1 MAGSAAGGA
10 QARVVTADTAG
21 SHAAAEVLR
30 AGGVVVV
37 PTDTVYGLAA
47 RPEDADAVREIYRL
61 KDRPQGMPL
70 PVLAASLEQVHSLGV
85 DVTDAA
91 SALAERWWPGPL
103 TLAFGFGP
111 GARPEWLAGR
121 DEVAVRIPDHD
132 FVRDLLQTTGV
143 LLVTSAN
150 PHGTPTPR
158 AAADVAASLGHA
170 VDLIVDD
177 GELTEV
183 PSTLVNVRAA
193 EAAVEREGAIARA
206 EIERVLAAVS

>member
-1 MAGSAAGGA
+1 MAEAARGGA
-10 QARVVTADTAG
+10 RARVVPADAAG
-21 SHAAAEVLR
+21 SQAAADVLR
-30 AGGVVVV
+30 AGGIVVV

-47 RPEDADAVREIYRL
+47 RPEDLDAVQAVYRV

-70 PVLAASLEQVHSLGV
+70 PVLAASLDQVRALGV
-85 DVTDAA
+85 EVTEAA

-111 GARPEWLAGR
+111 GERPAWLEGR

-132 FVRDLLQTTGV
+132 FVRSLLGSTGV

-150 PHGTPTPR
+150 PHGAPTPR
-158 AAADVAASLGHA
+158 AAGDVAASLGHA

-183 PSTLVNVRAA
+183 PSTLVNVRAG
-193 EAAVEREGAIARA
+193 EATVEREGAIART
-206 EIERVLAAVS
+206 EIEAVLAAVS

>member
-1 MAGSAAGGA
+1 
-10 QARVVTADTAG
+10 VTADAAG

-47 RPEDADAVREIYRL
+47 RPEDADAVRAVYRV
-61 KDRPQGMPL
+61 KDRPEGMPL
-70 PVLAASLEQVHSLGV
+70 PVLAASLDQVRALGV
-85 DVTDAA
+85 EVTDAA

-103 TLAFGFGP
+103 TLAFGFGT
-111 GARPEWLAGR
+111 GARPEWLEGR

-132 FVRDLLQTTGV
+132 FARELLRTTGV

-150 PHGTPTPR
+150 PHGAPTPR
-158 AAADVAASLGHA
+158 AAGDVAASLGQA

-177 GELTEV
+177 GELTET
-183 PSTLVNVRAA
+183 PSTLVNVRRA
-193 EAAVEREGAIARA
+193 EAVVEREGAIGRV